1 MGNTVNIAIKDD
13 NNEDNSNNNSNKDNS
28 KNTINNT
35 TTTQSRIRLFCI
47 LFVVKINHSFY
58 YIIFSRLEIKKLK
71 NHLVLLIS
79 CKRTRAWV
87 AFTTGSIVIPRGGIK
102 WYERNRSGLS
112 TMCRSCVNRSNIE
125 LTMAG
130 G

>member
-1 MGNTVNIAIKDD
+1 MGNTVNIAIKND
-13 NNEDNSNNNSNKDNS
+13 NNNNSNNNNNNKDNSNNI
-28 KNTINNT
+28 INNT

-58 YIIFSRLEIKKLK
+58 YIFSVDYRNKEVK

-87 AFTTGSIVIPRGGIK
+87 AFTTGSIPIPRGGIK

-125 LTMAG
+125 LTISG

>member
-13 NNEDNSNNNSNKDNS
+13 NNDDNSNNNSNKDNS

-58 YIIFSRLEIKKLK
+58 YIFS
-71 NHLVLLIS
+71 VD
-79 CKRTRAWV
+79 
-87 AFTTGSIVIPRGGIK
+87 
-102 WYERNRSGLS
+102 
-112 TMCRSCVNRSNIE
+112 
-125 LTMAG
+125 
-130 G
+130 